1 MMRLRAMMAA
11 GAVVTLFLSSAL
23 TAQHSLAEDYDTTNP
38 LRLKGILIGIAN
50 LPAPNPTYLLV
61 AVSYASG
68 QGEQWAVEGNATA
81 TLRQAGWS
89 SETLKGGEFI
99 SVVVYRARRGARVA
113 ETVPPPRPGRALERV
128 LELAKA
134 GRLAHG
140 TEITLPDGRKLIFG
154 ASR

>member
-1 MMRLRAMMAA
+1 MRLRAMMAA

-23 TAQHSLAEDYDTTNP
+23 TAAQHSLAEDYDTANP
-38 LRLKGILIGIAN
+38 LTLKGILIGIAN

-61 AVSYASG
+61 AVSDASG

-89 SETLKGGEFI
+89 GETLKGGESI

-113 ETVPPPRPGRALERV
+113 ETVPTPRPGRALERV
-128 LELAKA
+128 FELAKA

-140 TEITLPDGRKLIFG
+140 TEITLPDGHKLMFG
-154 ASR
+154 AIR

>member
-1 MMRLRAMMAA
+1 MRLRAMMSI
-11 GAVVTLFLSSAL
+11 GAVVTVFLSGPL
-23 TAQHSLAEDYDTTNP
+23 TAQHSLAQDYDTAHP
-38 LRLKGILIGIAN
+38 LTLKGILIGIAN

-61 AVSYASG
+61 ALSDASG

-99 SVVVYRARRGARVA
+99 SVVVYRARPGANVV
-113 ETVPPPRPGRALERV
+113 ETVPTPKPGRALERV

-134 GRLAHG
+134 GHLAHG
-140 TEITLPDGRKLIFG
+140 TEITLPDGHKLLFG
-154 ASR
+154 ATR

>member
-1 MMRLRAMMAA
+1 MRRIRDLMAV
-11 GAVVTLFLSSAL
+11 GAVVMVVLAGPLR
-23 TAQHSLAEDYDTTNP
+23 AQHSIAQDYDTAKP
-38 LRLKGILIGIAN
+38 LTLKGILIGMAN

-61 AVSYASG
+61 EVRDASG
-68 QGEQWAVEGNATA
+68 HEEQWAVEGHATA

-89 SETLKGGEFI
+89 SDTLKGGESI
-99 SVVVYRARRGARVA
+99 SVVVYRARPGAHVA
-113 ETVPPPRPGRALERV
+113 ETVPAPRPGRALERV

-140 TEITLPDGRKLIFG
+140 TEITLPDGHKLMFG